1 MIFYFCKPHCTHTV
15 GQPWMGPHAVRLQRR
30 LFFLMI
36 VSPALND
43 IELVLLCGVYK
54 GISMVKLCG
63 LSCKR
68 AILVN
73 RTVPVTAG

>member
-1 MIFYFCKPHCTHTV
+1 
-15 GQPWMGPHAVRLQRR
+15 
-30 LFFLMI
+30 MI

-73 RTVPVTAG
+73 RTVPTPQGGRGGWLDFQEDGVFEWGSL

>member
-1 MIFYFCKPHCTHTV
+1 
-15 GQPWMGPHAVRLQRR
+15 
-30 LFFLMI
+30 MI

-54 GISMVKLCG
+54 GISMVKLYG